1 MYSND
6 VKQNRGHKVKGVSM
20 PITLIIS
27 SAALLLSACSTSS
40 PLPMYKQVEVPKVR
54 AYQGE
59 VNGAKNYI
67 YRADQSDLFQNNK
80 NSKKTNKAKKEKK
93 AKKDNESLP
102 QAKQLKPS

>member
-6 VKQNRGHKVKGVSM
+6 VKQSRGYKVKGLSM
-20 PITLIIS
+20 LTTLIVGNIV
-27 SAALLLSACSTSS
+27 LLLSACSTSS
-40 PLPMYKQVEVPKVR
+40 SLPMYKQVEVPKVR

-59 VNGAKNYI
+59 VNGANNYI

-80 NSKKTNKAKKEKK
+80 NSKKVNKAKK

-102 QAKQLKPS
+102 QSKQLKSS